1 MVKKL
6 PIVFLLTLLCLSVVQ
21 TAMAQS
27 FTASADKTQ
36 VTIGESF
43 TLQLSLKDAAP
54 DGYPDLNIIE
64 KDFTLYGQN
73 QSTRTNIANG
83 RVSSS
88 IDWYLTLLPK
98 EEGEVTIPSFTVT
111 TDAGEL
117 STKEITLSVTK
128 HPVATNGQPYK
139 ERAIKV
145 ETSVNNDMPYQGEP
159 VIFTA
164 QLIAVKGITDV
175 ALSPLEIEGA
185 IIEPYEKP
193 SVKEGVVQGRHTTIV
208 EAKYL
213 ITPLV
218 SGKLRIPSFS
228 FKGQIESERHNNT
241 KQPFMGLG
249 LFGAFEAYE
258 PFIIGGNAIELNI
271 KPPATAMDP
280 WLPLQSFKILDEW
293 EDIERA
299 EIGQPITLRI
309 TMRGVGS
316 SGSSLPN
323 LEKYIS
329 TSKAFKTYAD
339 KPEVTQEIDSD
350 DQTLKGVRQE
360 SYTLIPVRAGDIT
373 IPEIKIPWWNIIT
386 DKVEYS
392 TIPARTIT
400 VDQGEMISPPAPQ
413 QQDTAQNAPVSQNEG
428 VKSVTDVS
436 SKEELAPSNQAALYG
451 VIIALGGFSVILLI
465 ANIMLLIRL
474 KKQHAPLV
482 DGSSKPAARKKINL
496 SAISKVS
503 SAEELKAFVQSY
515 AHIHFGMRENVPL
528 RSITRELK
536 MQNLVFIMIE
546 DMLYRAENYDLK
558 ELKMQAKEALEDL
571 SSQAHNKEGER
582 HHSPLNPS

>member
-1 MVKKL
+1 MVKNF
-6 PIVFLLTLLCLSVVQ
+6 PVVFLLTLLSLSSVQ

-54 DGYPDLNIIE
+54 DGYPNLNIIE

-117 STKEITLSVTK
+117 SSKEITLTVSKT
-128 HPVATNGQPYK
+128 PVATNGQPYK

-145 ETSVNNDMPYQGEP
+145 ETAVNNEMPYQGEP

-164 QLIAVKGITDV
+164 RLIAVKGVTDIS
-175 ALSPLEIEGA
+175 LSPLEIEGA

-249 LFGAFEAYE
+249 IFGAFEAYE

-271 KPPATAMDP
+271 KSPATAMDP
-280 WLPLQSFKILDEW
+280 WLPLQSFEVTDEW
-293 EDIERA
+293 EDIESA

-309 TMRGVGS
+309 TMRGVGA
-316 SGSSLPN
+316 SGASLPN

-329 TSKAFKTYAD
+329 ASKAFKTYAD

-350 DQTLKGVRQE
+350 DQALKGVRQE
-360 SYTLIPVRAGDIT
+360 SYTLIPVKAGDII
-373 IPEIKIPWWNIIT
+373 IPEIKVPWWNIGT
-386 DKVEYS
+386 DKVEYA

-413 QQDTAQNAPVSQNEG
+413 PQAIQQETVVAQNEG

-436 SKEELAPSNQAALYG
+436 SKVEAPSNQAALYG
-451 VIIALGGFSVILLI
+451 VIITLGGLSVILI
-465 ANIMLLIRL
+465 ITNIVLLIRL
-474 KKQHAPLV
+474 KKQHAQPV
-482 DGSSKPAARKKINL
+482 ECSAKPAVKKKVNL
-496 SAISKVS
+496 SAISKLS
-503 SAEELKAFVQSY
+503 SAEELKSFVQSY
-515 AHIHFGMRENVPL
+515 AHTHLGMRGSAPL
-528 RSITRELK
+528 RSIARELGTE
-536 MQNLVFIMIE
+536 NTFFAVLE
-546 DMLYRAENYDLK
+546 DTLYRGKDYDL
-558 ELKMQAKEALEDL
+558 EDLKIQAKEALEEL
-571 SSQAHNKEGER
+571 SSQAHNKKGER